1 MAARTYPPRVAART
15 YPPRVPDSTYPPRVP
30 GRTYLPS
37 VPGHT
42 YLLCHAHP
50 DDETLATGA
59 ISLALKARGDRVVV
73 LTATRGEKG
82 EVMPGPYEA
91 LEGTPELAAIREAE
105 LATAVAAL
113 GADHAYLGSGTARAG
128 GLISRR
134 YTDSGMR
141 WVTPTL
147 AGPGEDHGPDSLT
160 AAAESEV
167 VADIEACA
175 RAVKATDLVSYTDD
189 GGYGHPDHVR
199 LHDATRAAASTLG
212 LPFWVIVTDKD
223 GSYDVW
229 LDAHDQSDAL
239 NAAHDAYATQFHRDG
254 DLITHVGG
262 QPDTVVRAAGLLR
275 A

>member
-1 MAARTYPPRVAART
+1 MPVR
-15 YPPRVPDSTYPPRVP
+15 
-30 GRTYLPS
+30 
-37 VPGHT
+37 T

-59 ISLALKARGDRVVV
+59 IALALKAHGDQVVI

-82 EVMPGPYEA
+82 EVMPGPHVH

-113 GADHAYLGSGTARAG
+113 GADHAYLGTGTARAG
-128 GLISRR
+128 GLTPRR

-147 AGPGEDHGPDSLT
+147 AGPGEDAGPDSLT
-160 AAAESEV
+160 AAAEAEV
-167 VADIEACA
+167 VADIAACA
-175 RAVKATDLVSYTDD
+175 RAVDATDLVSYADD

-199 LHDATRAAASTLG
+199 LHEATRAAASMLG
-212 LPFWVIVTDKD
+212 LPFWVIVSDKD
-223 GSYDVW
+223 GPYDTW
-229 LDAHDQSDAL
+229 WDARDQSAAL
-239 NAAHDAYATQFHRDG
+239 NAALDAYATQFRRSG
-254 DLITHVGG
+254 DLVTHVGG
-262 QPDTVVRAAGLLR
+262 QPDIVVRAAGLLR

>member
-1 MAARTYPPRVAART
+1 M
-15 YPPRVPDSTYPPRVP
+15 P
-30 GRTYLPS
+30 G
-37 VPGHT
+37 T

-59 ISLALKARGDRVVV
+59 IALALRARGDRVVV

-82 EVMPGPYEA
+82 EVMPGPHTA

-105 LATAVAAL
+105 LAAAVASL
-113 GADHAYLGSGTARAG
+113 GAEHTYLGTRSARAVG
-128 GLISRR
+128 KAPRR

-141 WVTPTL
+141 WVTPTV
-147 AGPGEDHGPDSLT
+147 AGPGEDAGPDSLT
-160 AAAESEV
+160 AADEAEV
-167 VADIEACA
+167 VADIVACA
-175 RAVKATDLVSYTDD
+175 VAVEATDLVSYADD

-199 LHDATRAAASTLG
+199 LHSATRAAAETLG
-212 LPFWVIVTDKD
+212 LPFWVIVTD
-223 GSYDVW
+223 GELEYDEW
-229 LDAHDQSDAL
+229 LDASDQSEAL
-239 NAAHDAYATQFHRDG
+239 NAAHDAYATQFRRDG

>member
-1 MAARTYPPRVAART
+1 VPAR
-15 YPPRVPDSTYPPRVP
+15 
-30 GRTYLPS
+30 
-37 VPGHT
+37 T

-59 ISLALKARGDRVVV
+59 IALALKARGDHVVV

-82 EVMPGPYEA
+82 EVMPGPHAA
-91 LEGTPELAAIREAE
+91 LEGTQELAAIREDE

-113 GADHAYLGSGTARAG
+113 GADHAYLGSGAARAS
-128 GLISRR
+128 GLTPRR

-141 WVTPTL
+141 WVTATM
-147 AGPGEDHGPDSLT
+147 AGPGEDAGPDSLT
-160 AAAESEV
+160 AADEAEV
-167 VADIEACA
+167 VADIAACA

-212 LPFWVIVTDKD
+212 LPFWMIVSDKQ
-223 GSYDVW
+223 GAYDAW
-229 LDAHDQSDAL
+229 LDAHDQSAAL
-239 NAAHDAYATQFHRDG
+239 NAALDAHATQFRRDG

-275 A
+275 G